1 MEQTRT
7 KFSLSKCGA
16 VVGSPLRKRLS
27 SFGPKKFKRSSRFTI
42 KDVPQFNITKSLTNL
57 GHYASFGTYLGQ
69 IWDICVIKG
78 GLPLKALSWKR
89 GSTAWKNMTYLHSV
103 IFLVTDEDIAIWS
116 AGNSPRIRHLSIP
129 ISFLAKR
136 PNPSSL
142 VCEDLDSAVDRT
154 AH

>member
-78 GLPLKALSWKR
+78 GLPLKALSRQR
-89 GSTAWKNMTYLHSV
+89 GFHCMKEFV
-103 IFLVTDEDIAIWS
+103 IPALGDFPCHRRRYCHLERRQLPTDKTFVHPNIL
-116 AGNSPRIRHLSIP
+116 PRQKTESI
-129 ISFLAKR
+129 L
-136 PNPSSL
+136 L
-142 VCEDLDSAVDRT
+142 GL
-154 AH
+154 